1 MLIVLSMASLLFQ
14 RLADVEAAVNA
25 EHQSSDEWL
34 KLHSLDHMKLDLKDL
49 VDRGKVGRLEEQ

>member
-1 MLIVLSMASLLFQ
+1 MFIVLSMASLLFQ

-34 KLHSLDHMKLDLKDL
+34 KLHSLEHMKLDLKDL
-49 VDRGKVGRLEEQ
+49 VDRGKVGR